1 MLSLSPDVSPSGHL
15 KTAFTYIM
23 TIMPKITLA
32 IPTAITVALTL
43 FFLLPTSVFSQAAHQ
58 SLNDKITGALLR
70 NAARPVEKAYLQF
83 DKPYYAA
90 GDTIYFKAYVT
101 LGERHR
107 LSDQSGV
114 LHVDLINPY
123 NKIDQS
129 IKLQLV
135 NGLASGDFS
144 LPDSLPRGRYRVR
157 AYTRLMSGE
166 DEPAFFE
173 CELPVNNINTQ
184 HISANP
190 SIKNGTAAK
199 TDIQFFP
206 EGGTLVS
213 GIISKVAFKAIGT
226 DGKGVAVSGGIFNS
240 GNNKVCSFS
249 SAHLGMGSFNL
260 LPQEGQS
267 YTARIKYPDGSKGE
281 AKLPATATSG
291 LALTVNNDA
300 LPQVNIKIEANQ
312 VCFAQNK
319 GKDYTMVVYSG
330 GTGTIIT
337 CRLDTNIIVLDVAK
351 RHLLTGVATITL
363 FSPEGEPLSERLFFV
378 QNYNVLKVDLKT
390 DQTVYSPRGEV
401 KINLNVKNR
410 ADSASAGHFSV
421 SVVDESKV
429 AIDENDEHTILTELL
444 LTSDLKGKVEQ
455 PNYYFTN
462 INDETNRNLDLVML
476 THGYRR
482 FEWKAVMSNSD
493 TVPQYPAEKE
503 LSLKGTV
510 KNLQGKPMPYVEVA
524 LGAIKQMIAR
534 DTLTDENGDFAFRNL
549 YITDTAKLLIKAGK
563 GNRSWKATIS
573 PDEIPAITKMA
584 TADTAALMTD
594 VPPKIAEAMKKQYAQ
609 YGNMKAGIMLKQVN
623 VHEDKN
629 PEHLAPLLHSDN
641 RNGAGQA
648 NQVIMGSDLGTC
660 PTVWECLLA
669 RLRNVNWGNFT
680 SIRTPIAVN
689 GNTKSISVMIGGI
702 IYQGSDAIDQL
713 KALDGDEV
721 YSIEALFS
729 PYYLTVYGSQAT
741 GGLLVITLRNGSER
755 STVNVQP
762 GLTTYIFRGFY
773 KAREFYSP
781 VYDVKAPAKST
792 TPDLR
797 TTLFWKP
804 ILLTDK
810 DGNASFEFY
819 TSDNPGNYRI
829 VVEGISA
836 DGAIGR
842 GVTECSVQ

>member
-1 MLSLSPDVSPSGHL
+1 
-15 KTAFTYIM
+15 
-23 TIMPKITLA
+23 MPKITLA
-32 IPTAITVALTL
+32 IPTVITVALTL

-58 SLNDKITGALLR
+58 LLNDKITGALLR

-101 LGERHR
+101 LRERHR

-226 DGKGVAVSGGIFNS
+226 DGKGVAVSGGIFDS

-312 VCFAQNK
+312 ACFAQNK

-482 FEWKAVMSNSD
+482 FAWKQLLNDSTARTTVQPEKGIEIAGVAETMGGRPLSKAV
-493 TVPQYPAEKE
+493 V
-503 LSLKGTV
+503 SLIAPFSGWPLTTGTADDKGRFRFV
-510 KNLQGKPMPYVEVA
+510 DLVF
-524 LGAIKQMIAR
+524 R
-534 DTLTDENGDFAFRNL
+534 DTAKFILQAVNAKGGNNTQLVYAPDGPVPVTPLRYNETAP
-549 YITDTAKLLIKAGK
+549 TDTADAMKAYIKNSIKQNEQLFAQG
-563 GNRSWKATIS
+563 KATGKMLKEVKIKDRKTRPVVMTDYGIVDYTLKGS
-573 PDEIPAITKMA
+573 DIIPGSSLVNRLDYMIPGVRFERSNPGDNAFVYKRVTVSYPPVPMRVVVDGIQMEPEFNINSLSAATIDKIEVITNPTSSDMHTEGAMLITLKYGHTADEISSKGILPIH
-584 TADTAALMTD
+584 
-594 VPPKIAEAMKKQYAQ
+594 VP
-609 YGNMKAGIMLKQVN
+609 
-623 VHEDKN
+623 
-629 PEHLAPLLHSDN
+629 
-641 RNGAGQA
+641 
-648 NQVIMGSDLGTC
+648 
-660 PTVWECLLA
+660 
-669 RLRNVNWGNFT
+669 
-680 SIRTPIAVN
+680 
-689 GNTKSISVMIGGI
+689 
-702 IYQGSDAIDQL
+702 
-713 KALDGDEV
+713 
-721 YSIEALFS
+721 
-729 PYYLTVYGSQAT
+729 
-741 GGLLVITLRNGSER
+741 
-755 STVNVQP
+755 
-762 GLTTYIFRGFY
+762 GFY

-781 VYDVKAPAKST
+781 KYEAAETSKLS
-792 TPDLR
+792 DLR
-797 TTLFWKP
+797 TTIYWNP
-804 ILLTDK
+804 EIVTNG
-810 DGNASFEFY
+810 DGNASL
-819 TSDNPGNYRI
+819 NYFNADAKGTYRVTI
-829 VVEGISA
+829 EGI
-836 DGAIGR
+836 DNKGNLGR
-842 GVTECSVQ
+842 LVYRYQVQ